1 MKKNKIYFY
10 SIFLLILGVALFQSC
25 SNETTSADTQNIE
38 TGIYLRTNSNEKINY
53 QYDILYEEE
62 NRLLKVSLEKEGKTF
77 QNRFTYLNSNNNT
90 EIFTLSYSYN
100 NENPKWKY
108 GEQNKAI
115 EFSNKLKD
123 YRLNKDELEILNF
136 ILDDGY
142 SIILYEVN
150 EKKYDVE
157 IFSLISYLKA
167 AVSANLRMKNEN
179 SNFIRGT
186 ISPSFLIGKSNFIFQ
201 EDFIIDVNLVKNN
214 ITLLENSINQNSYP
228 QDLNLV
234 NYFKET
240 SANSV
245 TFDVIY
251 SFYYPNELYLN
262 HINYM
267 YTTMHAGDCSSSCW
281 IGCGSDL
288 GCCGNYSGCC
298 YYSHTLCLIHDIAC
312 TNCDKWHCGS
322 GCVPDTRPNRTVKF
336 LMG

>member
-10 SIFLLILGVALFQSC
+10 AIFLLIMGVALFQSC
-25 SNETTSADTQNIE
+25 SNETISSDAENTE
-38 TGIYLRTNSNEKINY
+38 TGIYLRNNSNEKLNY
-53 QYDILYEEE
+53 EYEILYEEE
-62 NRLLKVSLEKEGKTF
+62 NRLLKVFLQKEGKTF
-77 QNRFTYLNSNNNT
+77 QNRFTYVNTNNNA

-100 NENPKWKY
+100 TENLKWKY

-123 YRLNKDELEILNF
+123 YSLDKDELQILNF
-136 ILDDGY
+136 MLDDGY
-142 SIILYEVN
+142 SVIFYEVN

-157 IFSLISYLKA
+157 LFSLISYLKS

-201 EDFIIDVNLVKNN
+201 EDFVIDINLVKNN

-251 SFYYPNELYLN
+251 SFYYPNEQYLN
-262 HINYM
+262 HIDFM
-267 YTTMHAGDCSSSCW
+267 YTTMHAGDCSSGCW

-298 YYSHTLCLIHDIAC
+298 YYSSHLCLIHDIAC
-312 TNCDKWHCGS
+312 TNCDRWHCGP
-322 GCVPDTRPNRTVKF
+322 GCVPDTRPNRTVKI
-336 LMG
+336 LLG

>member
-1 MKKNKIYFY
+1 MKKIKVFAY
-10 SIFLLILGVALFQSC
+10 SIFLLILGVSMFQSC
-25 SNETTSADTQNIE
+25 SNETTSSDTQNIE
-38 TGIYLRTNSNEKINY
+38 TGIYLRNNSNEKINY
-53 QYDILYEEE
+53 EYQIVYEEE
-62 NRLLKVSLEKEGKTF
+62 NRLLKVSLEKEDNTF
-77 QNRFTYLNSNNNT
+77 QNRFTYVNSNNNT

-100 NENPKWKY
+100 TENPKWKY

-115 EFSNKLKD
+115 DFSNKLKD
-123 YRLNKDELEILNF
+123 YSLNKDELQILNYM
-136 ILDDGY
+136 LDDGY
-142 SIILYEVN
+142 SVMLYEVN

-157 IFSLISYLKA
+157 LFSLISYLKA

-179 SNFIRGT
+179 SNFLKGT

-201 EDFIIDVNLVKNN
+201 EDFVIDINVVKNN
-214 ITLLENSINQNSYP
+214 ITLLENSINESSYP
-228 QDLNLV
+228 QDSKLV

-251 SFYYPNELYLN
+251 SFYYPKEQYLN

-267 YTTMHAGDCSSSCW
+267 YTTMHAGDCSSRCW

-298 YYSHTLCLIHDIAC
+298 YYSSYLCLVHDIVCAS
-312 TNCDKWHCGS
+312 CDEWHCGP
-322 GCVPDTRPNRTVKF
+322 GCVPDTKPNRRVDI